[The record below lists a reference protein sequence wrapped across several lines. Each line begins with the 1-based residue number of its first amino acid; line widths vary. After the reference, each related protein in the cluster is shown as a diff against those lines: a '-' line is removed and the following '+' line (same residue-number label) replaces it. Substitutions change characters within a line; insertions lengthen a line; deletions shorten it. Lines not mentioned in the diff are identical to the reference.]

1 MDGYRDDGNIVV
13 LTGLQVVPTSY
24 VEIPPKKNYYVVC
37 SSFTICLTSCQPS
50 FSKYIPGCSL
60 KLLEMMA
67 KSGCKN
73 QPIGAIGALLS

>member
-13 LTGLQVVPTSY
+13 VTGLQVVPTSY

-37 SSFTICLTSCQPS
+37 SSFTSCQPS

-60 KLLEMMA
+60 KLLEMMV
-67 KSGCKN
+67 KSGFKN